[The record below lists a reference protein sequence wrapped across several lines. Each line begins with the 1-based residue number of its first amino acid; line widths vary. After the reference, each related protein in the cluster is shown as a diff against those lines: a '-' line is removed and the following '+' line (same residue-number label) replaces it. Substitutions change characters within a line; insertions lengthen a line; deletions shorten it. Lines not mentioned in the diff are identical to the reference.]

1 MHQPKRSNS
10 TKRKKIGSVSL
21 VVDKRAKS
29 NLCVKCSCGINV
41 QVYCW
46 VRTVIWNS
54 IRPSSLRRTS
64 LTQFLSSFFLVD
76 ETMAPLDPAS
86 KGQVM
91 HKLKSFCK
99 DSVVL
104 VIYHTDAG
112 RGPSPSDPTSD
123 EDACVPG
130 NSFFDYNLHVVDKHL
145 VTRPVC

>member
-1 MHQPKRSNS
+1 
-10 TKRKKIGSVSL
+10 
-21 VVDKRAKS
+21 
-29 NLCVKCSCGINV
+29 
-41 QVYCW
+41 
-46 VRTVIWNS
+46 
-54 IRPSSLRRTS
+54 
-64 LTQFLSSFFLVD
+64 
-76 ETMAPLDPAS
+76 MAPLDPAS

-123 EDACVPG
+123 EDACIPG